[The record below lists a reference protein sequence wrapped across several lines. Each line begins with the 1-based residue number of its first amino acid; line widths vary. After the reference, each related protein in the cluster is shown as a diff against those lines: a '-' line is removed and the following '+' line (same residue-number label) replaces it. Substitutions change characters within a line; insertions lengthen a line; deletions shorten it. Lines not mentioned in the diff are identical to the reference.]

1 MSQAKDFINGEG
13 DAWFNR
19 NVKAV
24 RKGGDNTRKILVDWC
39 TPFKKSISTI
49 LEVGAGSGYPLAYM
63 SEKLDAKSE
72 GIEPSKKAVE
82 LWNKNKI
89 QIKGGINTNLRVG
102 TANLLPYENKKFDLL
117 VFGFCLYLV
126 DREDLFQSISEA
138 DRVLKNNGL
147 LAIIDFDPLKP
158 FKNEYS
164 HKENIFS
171 FKNNYSNIFLA
182 SGHYSLMYKHSF
194 SHHDEIFDT
203 DVNERVSLSLLF
215 KEEETI
221 YK

>member
-13 DAWFNR
+13 DAWYKR
-19 NVKAV
+19 NIKKVNS
-24 RKGGDNTRKILVDWC
+24 KGNNTRKILVDWC
-39 TPFKKSISTI
+39 TPFKKSISNI
-49 LEVGAGSGYPLAYM
+49 LEVGAGSGHPLAYL
-63 SEKLDAKSE
+63 SEKLEAKSE
-72 GIEPSKKAVE
+72 GIEPSKQAVE

-89 QIKGGINTNLRVG
+89 QIEGGINTNLTVG
-102 TANLLPYENKKFDLL
+102 TSNYLPYENKKFDLL

-126 DREDLFQSISEA
+126 DREDLFKSISEA

-171 FKNNYSNIFLA
+171 YKNNYSNIFLA

-194 SHHDEIFDT
+194 SHHNTIFDKN
-203 DVNERVSLSLLF
+203 VNERVSLSLLF

-221 YK
+221 YI